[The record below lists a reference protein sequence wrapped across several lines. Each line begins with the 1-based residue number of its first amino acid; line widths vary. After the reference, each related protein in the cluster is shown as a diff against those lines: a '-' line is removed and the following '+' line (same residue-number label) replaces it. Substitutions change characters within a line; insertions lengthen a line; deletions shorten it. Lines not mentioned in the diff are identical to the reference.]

1 MKDPKNFKFLS
12 GNVREDSSRD
22 NRSELSRFSRNVS
35 NSMDTIWAVGITFA
49 AVVSLTKIFGK
60 KDDRRDRN
68 NRRNWVEI
76 TYRRKILWNTDGK
89 EAIVG

>member
-12 GNVREDSSRD
+12 GNVREDSPRD

-68 NRRNWVEI
+68 NRRN
-76 TYRRKILWNTDGK
+76 
-89 EAIVG
+89 